1 METQRLNPRFL
12 TLLLIILAASL
23 VRVLNAAQLGP
34 MTNLTPIGAMALFGG
49 AYFSKPWKAFLVAL
63 LSLLLSDLII
73 NGVLFDGKY
82 GLMYQGWMGVYAVF
96 ALIVVY
102 GKQFLQKITVGNVL
116 LAALIASL
124 GHWIL
129 SDTMSY
135 FSPLGLDL
143 RTGQP
148 FARTWDALLQCY
160 AQGLPYMKNFL
171 TGTLFYSA
179 LMFGGFELAKL
190 RFPVLA
196 IRQ

>member
-12 TLLLIILAASL
+12 TLLLIIVAASM

-34 MTNLTPIGAMALFGG
+34 MTSLTPIGAMALFGG
-49 AYFSKPWKAFLVAL
+49 AYFSKPWKALLVAL
-63 LSLLLSDLII
+63 LSLLFSDLII
-73 NGVLFDGKY
+73 NGILLNGKY

-96 ALIVVY
+96 ALIVLY
-102 GKQFLQKITVGNVL
+102 GKQFLQKITLGNVV
-116 LAALIASL
+116 LAAIMAAV

-160 AQGLPYMKNFL
+160 AQGFPYMKNFL
-171 TGTLFYSA
+171 AGTLFYSA

-190 RFPVLA
+190 RFPSLA
-196 IRQ
+196 TR